1 MKTIHETKLQTENKP
16 NTKSIKL
23 IDNSVSDNG
32 VIVTNE
38 RDTKPYKYFNITDGL
53 SNIEKDIDN
62 TKKDIMDKLK
72 EMKQDA
78 SEDVS
83 IILNRIKDLD
93 KERDEKEAESLLN
106 NFISNMSAQ
115 STFFYGM
122 TKAISTVFNYVAF
135 LVYVFVAAWLTTEYR
150 NVNGIFYGD
159 TSGFVLILIAGF
171 LLYSFITVGLR
182 KALDNVYNTYA
193 EILVGI
199 VKNHTTNLGKVYD
212 ITINVEAQT
221 EDMLNVF
228 NNDKEEE

>member
-1 MKTIHETKLQTENKP
+1 METIYETKNKP

-23 IDNSVSDNG
+23 VDAKNG
-32 VIVTNE
+32 VISTNE

-53 SNIEKDIDN
+53 SNIEKSIDN
-62 TKKDIMDKLK
+62 SKKDIMDKLK
-72 EMKQDA
+72 EAKQDA

-115 STFFYGM
+115 STFFYAM

-135 LVYVFVAAWLTTEYR
+135 LVYVFIAAWLTTEYR
-150 NVNGIFYGD
+150 NVDGIFYGD

-182 KALDNVYNTYA
+182 KALDNVYITYA

-199 VKNHTTNLGKVYD
+199 VKNHTTNLSKVYD
-212 ITINVEAQT
+212 ITINVEDQT
-221 EDMLNVF
+221 EDVF
-228 NNDKEEE
+228 NLFNNNKEEE

>member
-1 MKTIHETKLQTENKP
+1 METIYETKNKP

-23 IDNSVSDNG
+23 VDAKNG
-32 VIVTNE
+32 VISTNE

-53 SNIEKDIDN
+53 SNIEKSIDN

-72 EMKQDA
+72 EAKQDA

-115 STFFYGM
+115 STFFYAM

-135 LVYVFVAAWLTTEYR
+135 LVYVFIAAWLTTEYR
-150 NVNGIFYGD
+150 NVDGIFYGD

-182 KALDNVYNTYA
+182 KALDNVYITYA

-199 VKNHTTNLGKVYD
+199 VKNHTTNLSKVYD
-212 ITINVEAQT
+212 ITINVEDQT
-221 EDMLNVF
+221 EDVF
-228 NNDKEEE
+228 NLFNNNKEEE

>member
-1 MKTIHETKLQTENKP
+1 MKTIYETKPQTENKP
-16 NTKSIKL
+16 NTKSIKFDYEVVSINDEDNNPTFTTINISEEISGVEKN
-23 IDNSVSDNG
+23 IDS
-32 VIVTNE
+32 
-38 RDTKPYKYFNITDGL
+38 
-53 SNIEKDIDN
+53 

-115 STFFYGM
+115 STFFYAM

-150 NVNGIFYGD
+150 NVDGIFYGD

-182 KALDNVYNTYA
+182 KALDNVYITYA

-199 VKNHTTNLGKVYD
+199 VKNHTTNLSKIYD

-221 EDMLNVF
+221 DDILNVF